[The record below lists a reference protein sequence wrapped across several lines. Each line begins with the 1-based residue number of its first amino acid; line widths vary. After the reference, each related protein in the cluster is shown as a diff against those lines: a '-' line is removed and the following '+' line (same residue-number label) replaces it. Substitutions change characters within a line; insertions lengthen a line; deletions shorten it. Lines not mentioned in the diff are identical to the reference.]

1 MIYVDESSDEIAASV
16 SEVSI
21 FDKDKGRKRHITDS
35 EDSDCQ
41 MADSIA
47 SKRRRVETKQ
57 GVYKLDIPVHVHVP
71 RRRLTTTTQSDATS
85 RDAVDMLWNDC
96 MDGTTESLEVQ
107 TLPPRPAPKSKQRL
121 RMPITKSIV
130 TIPPASSSP
139 ALTRAQRSKTVPGSV
154 QGPLTPLSDTPPA
167 FIPTSIL
174 LPAPNPGVPP
184 FDLTS
189 FRAEV
194 RAEITAVVVA
204 QFVGIREEMSMM
216 RASIE
221 SLRQN
226 GNDPR
231 LTEIEAR
238 EAVLIAKEEEY
249 ERLKS
254 KEAELVKEHAAIDM
268 RYQEMEQ
275 ELMEKFTKEK
285 ELSERVSATQ
295 LRTQDQVDIIM
306 GQGPEEMDLL
316 VQEIRTE
323 ESTNY
328 QVSIQQGEPFT
339 VISRAGSIEPNR
351 VLKPEN
357 PSK

>member
-16 SEVSI
+16 SEVPI

-41 MADSIA
+41 VADSIA
-47 SKRRRVETKQ
+47 PKRRKVETKK
-57 GVYKLDIPVHVHVP
+57 GVSKLDIPVHVHVP

-85 RDAVDMLWNDC
+85 RDAVDMLWNGDG
-96 MDGTTESLEVQ
+96 MDGTTGSLEVQ

-121 RMPITKSIV
+121 RMPVTKSIV
-130 TIPPASSSP
+130 TIPPSSSSP
-139 ALTRAQRSKTVPGSV
+139 ALTRAQRSKTVPGSI
-154 QGPLTPLSDTPPA
+154 QGPLTPLSDTPPT
-167 FIPTSIL
+167 FIPTSK
-174 LPAPNPGVPP
+174 LPAPNSGVPP
-184 FDLTS
+184 FDLTT

-194 RAEITAVVVA
+194 RAEITAAVAA
-204 QFVGIREEMSMM
+204 QFVGIREEISMM

-221 SLRQN
+221 ALGQN
-226 GNDPR
+226 GGDPR
-231 LTEIEAR
+231 LTDIEAR
-238 EAVLIAKEEEY
+238 EAVLMAKEEEY

-254 KEAELVKEHAAIDM
+254 KEAERVKGLAAIDM
-268 RYQEMEQ
+268 RHQEMEQ
-275 ELMEKFTKEK
+275 EPIEKLTKER
-285 ELSERVSATQ
+285 ELLGRVSGTQ

-316 VQEIRTE
+316 AQEICTE

-339 VISRAGSIEPNR
+339 VISRAGSIVPNR
-351 VLKPEN
+351 VLKPQN